1 MPPKISVSI
10 DDQGQIVADFVAFPG
25 RSCENMERR
34 LREEMARWGLEVR
47 GSVSPKSDS
56 QISQELAQ
64 DLQSKGTTWKK
75 VNF

>member
-1 MPPKISVSI
+1 MAPKISVSI

-25 RSCENMERR
+25 RSCESMERR

-56 QISQELAQ
+56 QISRELVE
-64 DLQSKGTTWKK
+64 DLQSREKLWKK
-75 VNF
+75 VSF